1 MRLHSWGL
9 ILMAKLKK
17 LVPGETLLG
26 PIEDAI
32 KREKGKNVTGPQ
44 TALLFYGN
52 LIVDSEDP
60 NKRYHIKPVE
70 SYYAFLE
77 NFLNSPEGQ
86 KYERPTKEEIDAAIA
101 ACVSSKRTDENSASV
116 EPAGE
121 ENVPDPENEPTLK
134 NDGSNQEPPDPEES
148 DAEKEKP
155 GKPKK
160 RQFGRKSK
168 KKELVPDPEP
178 TDAENEELPTVI
190 PVCDTLTNKALEA
203 RVMKLS
209 RQIKRLK
216 TLAIIFLLIAVAPV
230 FLYQA
235 GFIQFGLQA
244 KTPADEI
251 KIISLANNVKAGNV
265 IKDSDLKEATITR
278 DQFND
283 LSLGTAVDSNGNVS
297 KDYVQRWSNRNYI
310 VGKYAADNLSAG
322 DYLLASDYMTLKSGV
337 NMIEIDVDGT
347 KVKVPVKSTQ
357 AASSDM
363 RFYAIITSKD
373 SEGKVS
379 NYAINLGTLEFSGKS
394 LKRILNEEGKSILED
409 YIQAEK

>member
-101 ACVSSKRTDENSASV
+101 ACVSSKKTDENSASV

-160 RQFGRKSK
+160 RQFGRKSN
-168 KKELVPDPEP
+168 KKELVTLLDKLRL
-178 TDAENEELPTVI
+178 TSGVFFFWWNLILQSGMKIGIISVSLFIILNVI
-190 PVCDTLTNKALEA
+190 
-203 RVMKLS
+203 
-209 RQIKRLK
+209 
-216 TLAIIFLLIAVAPV
+216 
-230 FLYQA
+230 
-235 GFIQFGLQA
+235 GFISYL
-244 KTPADEI
+244 I
-251 KIISLANNVKAGNV
+251 KI
-265 IKDSDLKEATITR
+265 
-278 DQFND
+278 
-283 LSLGTAVDSNGNVS
+283 
-297 KDYVQRWSNRNYI
+297 RNCKI
-310 VGKYAADNLSAG
+310 
-322 DYLLASDYMTLKSGV
+322 
-337 NMIEIDVDGT
+337 
-347 KVKVPVKSTQ
+347 
-357 AASSDM
+357 
-363 RFYAIITSKD
+363 
-373 SEGKVS
+373 
-379 NYAINLGTLEFSGKS
+379 
-394 LKRILNEEGKSILED
+394 
-409 YIQAEK
+409 